1 MINSTWIETV
11 LRFARH
17 RASRMLETQP
27 RHSITP
33 DYDIPAFIRRGIR
46 IPALEAFHR
55 EGSALPA
62 RTTVASASDDA
73 GDASLLHRAASRCLS

>member
-1 MINSTWIETV
+1 MVNSSWIETV

-17 RASRMLETQP
+17 RASHMLETQP

-55 EGSALPA
+55 ERSAPPA

-73 GDASLLHRAASRCLS
+73 GDAGLLNRAASRCPS